1 MEIMR
6 LSQQYAPTLKEDP
19 ADAEI
24 ASHRLLVRAG
34 MIRKVAGGVYTFLP
48 LGMRVLTKIENIV
61 REEMNAIGAHE
72 ILMPALRLVSCGT
85 NRAVGTITALSL
97 CDWKIAMVVAS
108 ASDQPTK
115 NW

>member
-34 MIRKVAGGVYTFLP
+34 MIRKVAAW
-48 LGMRVLTKIENIV
+48 RVHL
-61 REEMNAIGAHE
+61 
-72 ILMPALRLVSCGT
+72 PALGHARPYQDREH
-85 NRAVGTITALSL
+85 RA
-97 CDWKIAMVVAS
+97 
-108 ASDQPTK
+108 
-115 NW
+115 

>member
-61 REEMNAIGAHE
+61 REEMNAIGAF
-72 ILMPALRLVSCGT
+72 RDT
-85 NRAVGTITALSL
+85 NHANNSENHA
-97 CDWKIAMVVAS
+97 
-108 ASDQPTK
+108 K
-115 NW
+115 NCKKK

>member
-61 REEMNAIGAHE
+61 REEMNAIGPPCSLA
-72 ILMPALRLVSCGT
+72 SCGMS
-85 NRAVGTITALSL
+85 RAAGMTTAPSS
-97 CDWKIAMVVAS
+97 CACRTVMVAAS
-108 ASDQPTK
+108 ALAPPMKS
-115 NW
+115 W

>member
-61 REEMNAIGAHE
+61 REEMNAIGA
-72 ILMPALRLVSCGT
+72 
-85 NRAVGTITALSL
+85 
-97 CDWKIAMVVAS
+97 

>member
-72 ILMPALRLVSCGT
+72 ILMPALQLVSCGT
-85 NRAVGTITALSL
+85 NRAVGTITVPSL
-97 CDWKIAMVVAS
+97 CDWKTAMVVAS
-108 ASDQPTK
+108 ASDQPMK
-115 NW
+115 SW

>member
-34 MIRKVAGGVYTFLP
+34 MIRKVAGGVYTCLLYTSP
-48 LGMRVLTKIENIV
+48 SPR
-61 REEMNAIGAHE
+61 
-72 ILMPALRLVSCGT
+72 
-85 NRAVGTITALSL
+85 
-97 CDWKIAMVVAS
+97 D
-108 ASDQPTK
+108 
-115 NW
+115 

>member
-34 MIRKVAGGVYTFLP
+34 MIRKVAGGVYT
-48 LGMRVLTKIENIV
+48 
-61 REEMNAIGAHE
+61 
-72 ILMPALRLVSCGT
+72 
-85 NRAVGTITALSL
+85 LSL
-97 CDWKIAMVVAS
+97 IHI
-108 ASDQPTK
+108 
-115 NW
+115 